1 MIRIPSVTTGLV
13 RNSTRYRFVFAAAG
27 AVLALAIL
35 IAPRDPAVAGAA
47 PDLAPLVAQGGV
59 AFVLPH
65 MWLAAP
71 PPPLVANDRVD
82 VLASAV
88 DRTTGAV
95 LAASDARVLLTQPDA
110 VVLEVAPDDVAA
122 LAVARAH
129 AYVLV
134 LVLRPR

>member
-1 MIRIPSVTTGLV
+1 VIRLPSVTTGLV
-13 RNSTRYRFVFAAAG
+13 RTGARHRFVIAG
-27 AVLALAIL
+27 IGVVLALAIL
-35 IAPRDPAVAGAA
+35 IAPRDPTAAGAA
-47 PDLAPLVAQGGV
+47 PDLAPLVARGGV

-65 MWLAAP
+65 AWLAAP
-71 PPPLVANDRVD
+71 PPPLVGNDRVD

-88 DRTTGAV
+88 DRNAAAV
-95 LAASDARVLLTQPDA
+95 LAASDARVLFTQADA

-129 AYVLV
+129 AYVLL